1 MEEKEEDGGGRRR
14 SDNSSSSLLPHL
26 CKLLVDLH
34 VRLGELCLLRSLLLL
49 LALLLRGNVDEE
61 EMGREARGIK
71 EGRVAPVRMSVSWV
85 SRFPEGGLGEG
96 LKEEQKVD
104 ERWSPG

>member
-71 EGRVAPVRMSVSWV
+71 EGR
-85 SRFPEGGLGEG
+85 GGAGE
-96 LKEEQKVD
+96 D
-104 ERWSPG
+104 ERVLGVQVPRGWPGGGFERRAKGR

>member
-1 MEEKEEDGGGRRR
+1 MEEKEEDGGGGRR

-34 VRLGELCLLRSLLLL
+34 VRLGELCLLRFLLLL

-71 EGRVAPVRMSVSWV
+71 EGRGGAGEDERVLGVQVPRGW
-85 SRFPEGGLGEG
+85 PGGGLWR
-96 LKEEQKVD
+96 V
-104 ERWSPG
+104 

>member
-1 MEEKEEDGGGRRR
+1 MEEKEEDGGGGRR

-34 VRLGELCLLRSLLLL
+34 VRLGELCLLRFLLLL

-71 EGRVAPVRMSVSWV
+71 EGR
-85 SRFPEGGLGEG
+85 GGAGE
-96 LKEEQKVD
+96 D
-104 ERWSPG
+104 ERVLGVQVPRGWPGGGFESGAKG

>member
-1 MEEKEEDGGGRRR
+1 MEEKEEDGGGGRR

-34 VRLGELCLLRSLLLL
+34 VRLGELCLLCFLLLL

-61 EMGREARGIK
+61 KMGREARGIK
-71 EGRVAPVRMSVSWV
+71 EGR
-85 SRFPEGGLGEG
+85 GGAGE
-96 LKEEQKVD
+96 D
-104 ERWSPG
+104 ERVLGVQVPRGWPGGGFESGAKGR

>member
-1 MEEKEEDGGGRRR
+1 LVRR
-14 SDNSSSSLLPHL
+14 S
-26 CKLLVDLH
+26 LVRRD
-34 VRLGELCLLRSLLLL
+34 VGQ
-49 LALLLRGNVDEE
+49 E

-96 LKEEQKVD
+96 LKVEQKVD

>member
-34 VRLGELCLLRSLLLL
+34 VRLGELCLLRFLLLL

-71 EGRVAPVRMSVSWV
+71 EGRGGAGEDERVLGVQVPRGW
-85 SRFPEGGLGEG
+85 PGGGLWR
-96 LKEEQKVD
+96 V
-104 ERWSPG
+104 

>member
-71 EGRVAPVRMSVSWV
+71 EGR
-85 SRFPEGGLGEG
+85 GGAGE
-96 LKEEQKVD
+96 D
-104 ERWSPG
+104 ERVLGVQVPRGWPGGGFESGAKGR